1 MPAFSESAAAEVGPS
16 EAIFHLH
23 LNRIGGGGDTNLN
36 SLRNFKF
43 GIFELQEAGH
53 CLTLA
58 SGVAASMAVVKCSL
72 LLLLCCTSLALNAV
86 KILSNGAAA
95 ARDAVAAV
103 GSATTGAVAHT
114 GAAVKTAGA
123 ALGSG
128 LNAVGSAAASTGAVL
143 GSGLNAVG
151 SAAAGAGEALESGLD
166 TVGSA
171 VSHSVASVGGA
182 GTHLVRGVLG
192 AVGVHVE
199 EGLEN
204 LAQLESA
211 FAPALN
217 LSAAF
222 PLPAEAVAANME
234 AWRSHFT
241 ALLAPVP
248 LAPPFPSPPYS
259 SALQGQRA
267 QALLAD
273 TMQRIE
279 LELLPQVA
287 MAQGWLEDGVKGGP
301 LMYALRG
308 LRSELEVNRAEDS
321 SSATAAALHNRV
333 LDACLRQID
342 GLAPPFVS
350 RTNASGLA
358 ALLGKATPLLK
369 VKGTA
374 PAAQGANYLL
384 KRAAKIGVKL
394 IPYGAL
400 AVEAFEYGS
409 SAMGLVAGRSAQVGR
424 ILSFRELANTTYSAF
439 LELLAHVEE
448 APTDPEHGTFEH
460 EWTRLQGYAAL
471 DASLEKHDADAAQQ
485 AHEDAAAAGAGS
497 AAAAAA

>member
-1 MPAFSESAAAEVGPS
+1 
-16 EAIFHLH
+16 
-23 LNRIGGGGDTNLN
+23 
-36 SLRNFKF
+36 
-43 GIFELQEAGH
+43 
-53 CLTLA
+53 
-58 SGVAASMAVVKCSL
+58 MAVVKCSL

-182 GTHLVRGVLG
+182 GTHLVGGVLG

-308 LRSELEVNRAEDS
+308 LRSELEANRAEDS

-350 RTNASGLA
+350 TTNASGLA
-358 ALLGKATPLLK
+358 ALLRLAKASPLK

-374 PAAQGANYLL
+374 PAAQGANLFF
-384 KRAAKIGVKL
+384 KHGWKKAASFGVKF
-394 IPYGAL
+394 IPYGSL
-400 AVEAFEYGS
+400 AVDAFEYGS
-409 SAMGLVAGRSAQVGR
+409 GAIGLVAGRSAQVNR
-424 ILSFRELANTTYSAF
+424 ILSFRELANTTYGAF
-439 LELLAHVEE
+439 LELLAHVSE
-448 APTDPEHGTFEH
+448 ASAPSERTAFEH

-471 DASLEKHDADAAQQ
+471 DASLAEAHDAGVAQQ
-485 AHEDAAAAGAGS
+485 AQEDAAGAGAGS
-497 AAAAAA
+497 AAAAA